1 MLTRRHV
8 LAAPLA
14 APIAAP
20 LASTALSRPALARGN
35 DKVLKFVPAAAYSSP
50 DPVWTTAI
58 VVAIHALMVWDTPY
72 GADMSLTPKPQ
83 MCEGHEVSSDG
94 LTWTFRLRDGLLF
107 HDGERVLGR
116 DVAASIK
123 RWGQRD
129 VFGQRL
135 LAIAHE
141 IDAPSDRTFR
151 IRLKE
156 PFPQML
162 YALGAQNCFV
172 MPERMAMVP
181 ANQAIKEFV
190 GSGPFRF
197 VDNEFVSGVRAVYAR
212 NDKYVSRQEPSD
224 NTAGGKPVHFERV
237 EWVIQPDSGTAA
249 NALVSGEVD
258 WIDQPLFDLLPV
270 LERSPD
276 VTLAEAYPFGLIGT
290 IILNH
295 TQPPFDNKKLRQALL
310 HAVDQQ
316 EFLDAVLGDQARFGK
331 LPTGYFTVGSPSA
344 STAGMDVLTG
354 PRDIARA
361 RRMVAESGYKGEP
374 VVLMSP
380 SDQPQMHAMAAVT
393 DALFKRLGINSQLVA
408 VDWGTLLSRRAMT
421 KPAAEGGWNAFNTRL
436 AGGGASNPTNI
447 ALRGSGPKA
456 WFGWPDIP
464 ELETL
469 REAWFKAPTLEEQ
482 KAIAAK
488 MQLAAFDGV
497 PYIPLGQWSQPTAHR
512 KDLTGIV
519 PGLNHVFWGV
529 RRA

>member
-1 MLTRRHV
+1 MLTRRHL
-8 LAAPLA
+8 LAAPA
-14 APIAAP
+14 AAA
-20 LASTALSRPALARGN
+20 LGTALARPALAKGPSQ
-35 DKVLKFVPAAAYSSP
+35 VLKFVPAAAYSSP

-83 MCEGHEVSSDG
+83 MCEGHEVSDDG
-94 LTWTFRLRDGLLF
+94 LTWTFKLRDGLMF

-141 IDAPSDRTFR
+141 VDAPSDKTFR

-172 MPERMAMVP
+172 MPERMALTP
-181 ANQAIKEFV
+181 ANKPITEFV

-197 VDNEFVSGVRAVYAR
+197 VADEFVSGVRAVYAR
-212 NDKYVSRQEPSD
+212 NDKYVPRQEAPE
-224 NTAGGKPVHFERV
+224 NTAGGKVVHFEQV
-237 EWVIQPDSGTAA
+237 EWVIQPDPGTAA
-249 NALVSGEVD
+249 NALVAGEVD
-258 WIDQPLFDLLPV
+258 WVDQPLFDLLPV
-270 LERSPD
+270 LEQAPD

-310 HAVDQQ
+310 HAVDQK
-316 EFLDAVLGDQARFGK
+316 EYIAAVLGEQARYGK
-331 LPTGYFTVGSPSA
+331 IPVGYFTVGSPSA
-344 STAGMDVLTG
+344 SDAGMEALTS
-354 PRDIARA
+354 PRDLDRA
-361 RRMVAESGYKGEP
+361 RKLVAESGYNGEP
-374 VVLMSP
+374 ILLMSP
-380 SDQPQMHAMAAVT
+380 SDQPQMHAMAAVS
-393 DALFKRLGINSQLVA
+393 DSLFKKLGMNSNLVA
-408 VDWGTLLSRRAMT
+408 VDWGTLLSRRSLK

-436 AGGGASNPTNI
+436 AGGGASNPTSI

-456 WFGWPDIP
+456 WFGWPEIP
-464 ELETL
+464 ELERL
-469 REAWFKAPTLEEQ
+469 REAWFKAPTLAEQ
-482 KAIAAK
+482 KEIARQ
-488 MQLAAFDGV
+488 MQLAAFEGV

-519 PGLNHVFWGV
+519 RGLNHVFWGV
-529 RRA
+529 RRV